1 MCARPLSWV
10 CLLLLLP
17 LTACVSS
24 INTNPSAGGVTAP
37 VMGSAKG
44 FGIAGR
50 AGTLGVGGEVAL
62 GLTDAFVIRG
72 GLGFIPF
79 EPTTTIDDIEFTL
92 KLPEKWMTIGA
103 DIYLGDS
110 FRIGGGMLFKS
121 VDPSL
126 TGSIVADSVGIGDMT
141 YTSTEVSQL
150 TAVLDSKDQAPYILI
165 GFGRH
170 TASGIGLF
178 LDLGAAF
185 IGEPEV
191 RLDATGNSTIIGSS
205 EFQSELRKQ
214 EANIEGDL
222 GSYTK
227 VWPILNIG
235 LRIGVGD

>member
-1 MCARPLSWV
+1 MRKSILTLSTA
-10 CLLLLLP
+10 LLLVVP
-17 LTACVSS
+17 AAVS
-24 INTNPSAGGVTAP
+24 AQ
-37 VMGSAKG
+37 G

-72 GLGFIPF
+72 GLGLIPF
-79 EPTTTIDDIEFTL
+79 EPTATIDDIEFTL

-103 DIYLGDS
+103 DIYLGGS
-110 FRIGGGMLFKS
+110 FRIGGGMLFKPD
-121 VDPSL
+121 DPTL
-126 TGSIVADSVGIGDMT
+126 TGEIVGGSVEIGDTT

-150 TAVLDSKDQAPYILI
+150 TGVLDSKDQAPYVLI

-214 EANIEGDL
+214 ETNIEDDL
-222 GSYTK
+222 GSYIK

-235 LRIGVGD
+235 LRIGVGG